1 MQKLIFRAPVTTASG
16 YGVHSRQLLKAL
28 MAANRY
34 DISVAAC
41 NWGNTS
47 FILEHNKFMDEVYKL
62 IAKHEIEKREN
73 RANYDI
79 SVQVTIP
86 NEFEKMARINIGV
99 TAGIEVDRCSPEW
112 LTKINEKVDLLVVPS
127 VHSQNTIGMV
137 GYGDP
142 NSGQQLRLQKPL
154 ALCPEGVDT
163 RYFNPEPLPAEAFEK
178 YKFDADFN
186 FLFVGLGLDK
196 PMGEDRKNLSH
207 LIKWFCERFKDD
219 PNVGLVLKAGMV
231 NGSLMDFEN
240 FSRRVQEIK
249 KAYGGERYPRI
260 HLIHGRLSDPELAAL
275 YKHPKVKAFVS
286 LTHGEGF
293 GLPII
298 EAAACG
304 LPVIT
309 TAWSGQLDFLTIDG
323 KKRFIPVDFDLGEIP
338 GSCVWPG
345 VMEQGSRW
353 ANPKEDD
360 AKLKMKKVVLSY
372 TKPKEWAD
380 ELAKHIVENYAA
392 PKMAEVFAKTVESFV
407 QQFQENNPKN
417 EDEAVELI
425 RKRFRSLGAGEKT
438 LLYTMPMSAGDVY
451 ISTAV
456 VNGLKKKYP
465 DHQIF
470 FATNAQYTSIL
481 KNNPDVFKVVQW
493 EQWMMNVPLCERIFD
508 VVCTPNLGIQLLQS
522 NWVKKGKGRLLGNE
536 MAHSC
541 DVEFGDYYIEC
552 DPVEG
557 LPEKYIVLNPGSGKG
572 QWEARNYLH
581 WQEVI
586 NNLANITH
594 LPIVQVGMPEDP
606 EYKGVVD
613 FRGKTNYNQLA
624 AVVKSAAVVV
634 GIDSVTS
641 HMAAGF
647 EVPQVS
653 LYGSS
658 YATATG
664 PVLKKKLPMYL
675 LDTPSRY
682 SCDKACYKYQCSVD
696 KDHPCVNE
704 IEPKNVTGRVIDILG
719 LPIED
724 MTAYVEHRPTISGY
738 THLLNPEEQGFPYLQ
753 SIKSMLGFC
762 DEVVVVDGG
771 STDASLGKLRQLAA
785 ADPRLKIHEREWDWN
800 EPGMDGMQKAFGRAM
815 CSSDFLWQQ
824 DADEIVH
831 EEDYEKI
838 RKLAKRFPKDVNLLH
853 LPVIDLWGDNQTAR
867 TDRHSWK
874 WRFSRNDFRITHGI
888 NKDARVLDEKTGKTF
903 AKKGQSDGCEYVDLM
918 DYTYVPHKGFYSM
931 ELENL
936 RQRDPA
942 AYGVEMNRIFKEL
955 PSVFHYSWADI
966 PRKIK
971 NFRDFWDKCWSNLYN
986 EEKRTKRFFPDRD
999 WETVT
1004 EEEIQAEAEKMKLQ
1018 GGEHGPAL
1026 TFKLERSNP
1035 AVME

>member
-28 MAANRY
+28 MAANCY
-34 DISVAAC
+34 DISISAC

-47 FILEHNKFMDEVYKL
+47 FILEHSVFMDKVYQL
-62 IAKHEIEKREN
+62 IAKGEVEKRN
-73 RANYDI
+73 GQANYDI
-79 SVQVTIP
+79 SVQVNIP

-99 TAGIEVDRCSPEW
+99 TGGIEVDRCSPEW
-112 LTKINEKVDLLVVPS
+112 LKKINEKVDLLVVPS
-127 VHSQNTIGMV
+127 VHSQDTIGMV

-142 NSGQQLRLQKPL
+142 NTNEQLRLQKPL

-163 RYFNPEPLPAEAFEK
+163 RYFNTDQLPPEAFEK
-178 YKFDADFN
+178 FKFDADFN

-207 LIKWFCERFKDD
+207 LIKWFCERFKDE

-249 KAYGGERYPRI
+249 KACGGERYPRI

-323 KKRFIPVDFDLGEIP
+323 KKRFIPVDFELGEIP

-380 ELAKHIVENYAA
+380 ELAKHIAENYAVN
-392 PKMAEVFAKTVESFV
+392 KVAEFFAKTVEGFV
-407 QQFQENNPKN
+407 QQFRENNPQN

-425 RKRFRSLGAGEKT
+425 KKRFRALGAGEKT

-451 ISTAV
+451 VSTAV
-456 VNGLKKKYP
+456 VNGLKKKFP

-493 EQWMMNVPLCERIFD
+493 EQWMMNVPLCERIFTE
-508 VVCTPNLGIQLLQS
+508 VCTPNLGIQLLQS

-536 MAHSC
+536 MANSC
-541 DVEFGDYYIEC
+541 DVEFGDYRIEC

-586 NNLANITH
+586 NNVGSITK
-594 LPIVQVGMPEDP
+594 LPIVQVGVQDDP
-606 EYKGVVD
+606 EYK
-613 FRGKTNYNQLA
+613 
-624 AVVKSAAVVV
+624 
-634 GIDSVTS
+634 
-641 HMAAGF
+641 
-647 EVPQVS
+647 
-653 LYGSS
+653 
-658 YATATG
+658 
-664 PVLKKKLPMYL
+664 
-675 LDTPSRY
+675 
-682 SCDKACYKYQCSVD
+682 
-696 KDHPCVNE
+696 
-704 IEPKNVTGRVIDILG
+704 
-719 LPIED
+719 
-724 MTAYVEHRPTISGY
+724 
-738 THLLNPEEQGFPYLQ
+738 
-753 SIKSMLGFC
+753 
-762 DEVVVVDGG
+762 
-771 STDASLGKLRQLAA
+771 
-785 ADPRLKIHEREWDWN
+785 
-800 EPGMDGMQKAFGRAM
+800 
-815 CSSDFLWQQ
+815 
-824 DADEIVH
+824 
-831 EEDYEKI
+831 
-838 RKLAKRFPKDVNLLH
+838 
-853 LPVIDLWGDNQTAR
+853 
-867 TDRHSWK
+867 
-874 WRFSRNDFRITHGI
+874 
-888 NKDARVLDEKTGKTF
+888 
-903 AKKGQSDGCEYVDLM
+903 
-918 DYTYVPHKGFYSM
+918 
-931 ELENL
+931 
-936 RQRDPA
+936 
-942 AYGVEMNRIFKEL
+942 
-955 PSVFHYSWADI
+955 
-966 PRKIK
+966 
-971 NFRDFWDKCWSNLYN
+971 
-986 EEKRTKRFFPDRD
+986 
-999 WETVT
+999 
-1004 EEEIQAEAEKMKLQ
+1004 
-1018 GGEHGPAL
+1018 
-1026 TFKLERSNP
+1026 
-1035 AVME
+1035 